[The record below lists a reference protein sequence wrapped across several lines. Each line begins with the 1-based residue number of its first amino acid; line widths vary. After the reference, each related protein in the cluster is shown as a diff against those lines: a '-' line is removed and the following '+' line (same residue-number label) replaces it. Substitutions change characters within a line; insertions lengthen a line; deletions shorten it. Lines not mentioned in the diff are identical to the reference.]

1 MSRSDARVCGFLL
14 TFEYLFSKEF
24 NENLLFEEQIV
35 SEEEKKFSLQI
46 FESVQKNFDE
56 IDLKIES
63 FLKNNLK
70 IKDLC
75 AIDHAILMTAL
86 AQVDFLNEPKG
97 LVINEAV
104 RIAKKYSTDKSSSF
118 VNGVLSSIYG
128 KSDGKSEG
136 ENAENAEC

>member
-14 TFEYLFSKEF
+14 TFEYLFNKEF
-24 NENLLFEEQIV
+24 DEDLLFEEQTV
-35 SEEEKKFSLQI
+35 TAEEKEFSLHI
-46 FESVQKNFDE
+46 FHDVQNHFDE
-56 IDLKIES
+56 INCKIEG
-63 FLKNNLK
+63 FLKNNLR

-75 AIDHAILMTAL
+75 SIDHAILMMAV
-86 AQVDFLNEPKG
+86 AQVDFLNEPTG

-128 KSDGKSEG
+128 KPEG
-136 ENAENAEC
+136 ENAENVEC

>member
-14 TFEYLFSKEF
+14 TFEYLFNKKF
-24 NENLLFEEQIV
+24 DENLLFEEQTLTD
-35 SEEEKKFSLQI
+35 EEKEFSLDI
-46 FESVQKNFDE
+46 FHNIQNHFDE
-56 IDLKIES
+56 IDIKIEG
-63 FLKNNLK
+63 FLKNNLR

-75 AIDHAILMTAL
+75 SIDHAILMIAV
-86 AQVDFLNEPKG
+86 AQIEYLNESKG

-128 KSDGKSEG
+128 KPEG
-136 ENAENAEC
+136 ENAENVEC